1 MKKKYLRYVIL
12 FNQILEKKIEHYQ
25 KTARKTKKQKTK
37 NVFKTNVMI
46 DIFQ

>member
-1 MKKKYLRYVIL
+1 MKKKLSSLCNIVQSDFR
-12 FNQILEKKIEHYQ
+12 KKIEHYQ

>member
-1 MKKKYLRYVIL
+1 MKKRIFTIVQSD
-12 FNQILEKKIEHYQ
+12 FRKKIEHYQ
-25 KTARKTKKQKTK
+25 KTARKTKKQTKTK